1 MTLGNAKANAVLA
14 VFFDMFREKAYKLH
28 VEAYVNG
35 REQGFCL
42 NNYTSNR
49 KVSFS
54 ENRNSDSIVVYH
66 GFSSD
71 FLMQGNTP
79 SEAVYRGASR
89 YFAYNEYELAAQ
101 FIHDMLIM

>member
-54 ENRNSDSIVVYH
+54 EDRRSDSIVVYF
-66 GFSSD
+66 GFGND
-71 FLMQGNTP
+71 FSMQGNVP
-79 SEAVYRGASR
+79 SEEVYRKSAKD
-89 YFAYNEYELAAQ
+89 FKYNEYEKAAQ